1 MILVDANLLIYAIDQ
16 ESAHHAKA
24 HAWVE
29 QILSETT
36 PVGIAL
42 IVILAF
48 LRITTLKHLTQNAL
62 SPERAISYVDS
73 WLAMPHVSL
82 VLPGKRHWPILRN
95 LLQASGTSGNRTT
108 DAHLAALAIEHGYTV
123 FTADS
128 DFRKFAGVSVV
139 NPLIS

>member
-16 ESAHHAKA
+16 ESVHHAKA

-36 PVGIAL
+36 PVGIAW
-42 IVILAF
+42 IVVLAF
-48 LRITTLKHLTQNAL
+48 LRITTLKRLTRNAL
-62 SPERAISYVDS
+62 SPERAIAYVDS

-82 VLPGKRHWPILRN
+82 ILPGEQHWPILRN
-95 LLQASGTSGNRTT
+95 LLQVSGTSGNLTS

-123 FTADS
+123 FSADS
-128 DFRKFAGVSVV
+128 DFQRFAGVS
-139 NPLIS
+139 